1 MADLKSLL
9 SDPNYINANG
19 VTKQAIFDK
28 FSAQDPNFVNANED
42 TQIAIRQKFGV
53 FSPALSALTPEP
65 AAPAPAA
72 EGMPAPRQQ
81 LTPGQQTYKTIREYT
96 APTLEAVSAGLG
108 GMVGAPLGPLGVVG
122 GAGLG
127 YGIAKEITSGADRL
141 VGIEPPRQGLAI
153 AAEPVQNVLEGATME
168 AGGQVVAPLL
178 GKAAGKVMDVFRSP
192 ELQAATIARA
202 SLQSDV
208 PAVLNALRAAP
219 ANQTAAQATAGITN
233 PTWQALIERR
243 LAADP
248 KFTLTLKNM
257 NEQDAVNEL
266 AKIANG
272 VTETEIRAAAE
283 ATKRN
288 VTAVTTPMRDT
299 ALNRANLG
307 KDVADLESRAS
318 SMSQQAAAEVQRVRN
333 LVNAGKIAEAGA
345 RLDLVKKGLPVGFFD
360 IGKGLPVDVAKFT
373 YKGELARMADEWA
386 TQAANGSLDLGQG
399 ARMAQGAADSLRS
412 AGIKPLNAPAL
423 VTKIKSVATNPEFAG
438 NDVMSTAVKNV
449 ADDIAKWTTSG
460 GLIDAVALDA
470 IRKNSVNA
478 AIRQLNPGADATTQK
493 NLAAGVLSK
502 LKPIID
508 DAIEG
513 AGGVGYK
520 DYLAAYSKGM
530 ASIAEQKLA
539 GKALELFRTNKKEFL
554 SLVEGNSPDQV
565 EKILGP
571 GSYNIAKDVSEKT
584 LTVLRDQAAKVTRE
598 MNITGQAAEGK
609 EALVAL
615 LSQQQSGFRIPSFFN
630 PKVTAANAALDIL
643 ERKIG
648 AKSMRILTEAF
659 KTPQGTVDLLK
670 TLPAAESNRVLKFIS
685 DPSSW
690 YPGTGT
696 ATVSTVKNAL
706 APENQNALNNR

>member
-9 SDPNYINANG
+9 TDPNYVNANG

-53 FSPALSALTPEP
+53 FSPARPAEPTTIAPEP
-65 AAPAPAA
+65 AT
-72 EGMPAPRQQ
+72 EGMPAPRQE
-81 LTPGQQTYKTIREYT
+81 LTPGQQSFRNVSKYTY
-96 APTLEAVSAGLG
+96 PSLEAVSAALG
-108 GMVGAPLGPLGVVG
+108 GVAGVPLGPAGVVG

-127 YGIAKEITSGADRL
+127 YAMAKEFTSAADRQMGL
-141 VGIEPPRQGLAI
+141 APPRQGLAV

-168 AGGQVVAPLL
+168 AGGRVVAQGLS
-178 GKAAGKVMDVFRSP
+178 KVAGKVMDVFRSP
-192 ELQAATIARA
+192 ELKAAAIARD

-248 KFTLTLKNM
+248 KFTTTLKNM

-266 AKIANG
+266 AKIAGG
-272 VTETEIRAAAE
+272 VTETDIRAASE

-288 VTAVTTPMRDT
+288 ITAVTTPMRDT
-299 ALNRANLG
+299 ALARANLG
-307 KDVADLESRAS
+307 KDVADLESRSS
-318 SMSQQAAAEVQRVRN
+318 SMSQQAAAEVQRVRE
-333 LVNAGKIAEAGA
+333 LVNAGKIAEAAA
-345 RLDLVKKGLPVGFFD
+345 RLELVKKGLPVGFTQ
-360 IGKGLPVDVAKFT
+360 FT

-478 AIRQLNPGADATTQK
+478 AIRQLNPGADATTQR

-554 SLVEGNSPDQV
+554 NLVEGNAPDQV

-571 GSYNIAKDVSEKT
+571 GSYNIAKDVSSKT
-584 LTVLRDQAAKVTRE
+584 LDVLREQAAKVARD

-609 EALVAL
+609 EALAAL
-615 LSQQQSGFRIPSFFN
+615 LMQQQSGLRLPAWFN
-630 PKVTAANAALDIL
+630 PKVTAANAAMDVL
-643 ERKIG
+643 ERKVG

-659 KTPQGTVDLLK
+659 KTPQGAADLLK

-690 YPGTGT
+690 YPGTYAAT
-696 ATVSTVKNAL
+696 ASTVRNAL
-706 APENQNALNNR
+706 APENQNALNAQ

>member
-1 MADLKSLL
+1 MATLEQL
-9 SDPNYINANG
+9 SAALVKADAAGNVEDAKALAN
-19 VTKQAIFDK
+19 
-28 FSAQDPNFVNANED
+28 
-42 TQIAIRQKFGV
+42 AIRQMR
-53 FSPALSALTPEP
+53 
-65 AAPAPAA
+65 A
-72 EGMPAPRQQ
+72 EKMPAPFTASTQEGTMDAYTRRRPPPKSSP
-81 LTPGQQTYKTIREYT
+81 LDFLSAPFEMGQTLADKSRKEQVEFI
-96 APTLEAVSAGLG
+96 APTVEALG
-108 GMVGAPLGPLGVVG
+108 GAGGAIVGTGAGPLGTVVG
-122 GAGLG
+122 AGAGYAG
-127 YGIAKEITSGADRL
+127 AKELMRL
-141 VGIEPPRQGLAI
+141 VAGEGGGETMPQAAARQTK
-153 AAEPVQNVLEGATME
+153 NVLEGATME

-272 VTETEIRAAAE
+272 VTDTEIRAAAE

>member
-9 SDPNYINANG
+9 TDPNYVNANG

-53 FSPALSALTPEP
+53 FSPARPAEP
-65 AAPAPAA
+65 TAAAAAPAPVT
-72 EGMPAPRQQ
+72 EGMPAPRQE
-81 LTPGQQTYKTIREYT
+81 LTPGQQNFSTVRKYTY
-96 APTLEAVSAGLG
+96 PTLEAVSAALG
-108 GMVGAPLGPLGVVG
+108 GVAGAPLGPAGVVG
-122 GAGLG
+122 GAGLA
-127 YGIAKEITSGADRL
+127 YGIAKEFTSAADRQMGL
-141 VGIEPPRQGLAI
+141 APPRQGLAV
-153 AAEPVQNVLEGATME
+153 ATEPTQNVLEGATME
-168 AGGQVVAPLL
+168 AGGRVVAQGLS
-178 GKAAGKVMDVFRSP
+178 KVAGKVMDVFRSP
-192 ELQAATIARA
+192 ELKAANIARD
-202 SLQSDV
+202 SLQQDV
-208 PAVLNALRAAP
+208 PAVLNALRTAP

-248 KFTLTLKNM
+248 KFTTTLKNM

-266 AKIANG
+266 AKIAGG
-272 VTETEIRAAAE
+272 VTETDIRAASE

-288 VTAVTTPMRDT
+288 ITAVTTPMRDT
-299 ALNRANLG
+299 ALARANLG
-307 KDVADLESRAS
+307 KDVADLESRSS
-318 SMSQQAAAEVQRVRN
+318 SMSQQAAAEVQKVRE
-333 LVNAGKIAEAGA
+333 LVNAGNIAEAAA
-345 RLDLVKKGLPVGFFD
+345 RLELVKKGLPVGFT
-360 IGKGLPVDVAKFT
+360 KYT
-373 YKGELARMADEWA
+373 YKGDLARMADEWA
-386 TQAANGSLDLGQG
+386 TQAANASLDLGQG

-478 AIRQLNPGADATTQK
+478 AIRQLNPGADATTQR

-508 DAIEG
+508 DAIES

-554 SLVEGNSPDQV
+554 NLVEGNAPDQV

-571 GSYNIAKDVSEKT
+571 GNYNIAKDVSSKT
-584 LTVLRDQAAKVTRE
+584 LDVLREQAAKVTRD
-598 MNITGQAAEGK
+598 MNITGQAADGR

-615 LSQQQSGFRIPSFFN
+615 LAQQQSGFRLPGWMN
-630 PKVTAANAALDIL
+630 AKVTAANTAMDVL

-648 AKSMRILTEAF
+648 NKSMRILTEAF
-659 KTPQGTVDLLK
+659 KTPQGAVDLLK
-670 TLPAAESNRVLKFIS
+670 TLPAAESNRVLKVLS

-690 YPGTGT
+690 YPGTGA
-696 ATVSTVKNAL
+696 ATVSNVRNAL
-706 APENQNALNNR
+706 APENQNALNAQ

>member
-9 SDPNYINANG
+9 TDPNYINANG

-42 TQIAIRQKFGV
+42 TQIAIRKKYGV
-53 FSPALSALTPEP
+53 FSPALPALTPEP
-65 AAPAPAA
+65 AAPAPALAA

-81 LTPGQQTYKTIREYT
+81 LTPGQQNFNTVKKYTYP
-96 APTLEAVSAGLG
+96 ALEAVSAALG
-108 GMVGAPLGPLGVVG
+108 GAAGAPLGPPGIAL

-127 YGIAKEITSGADRL
+127 YGIAKEFTSAADRQMDL
-141 VGIEPPRQGLAI
+141 APPRRDAAIAIEPI
-153 AAEPVQNVLEGATME
+153 KNVLEGATME

-208 PAVLNALRAAP
+208 PAVLNALRTAP

-288 VTAVTTPMRDT
+288 ITAVTTPMRDT

-318 SMSQQAAAEVQRVRN
+318 SMSQQAAAEVQRVRE
-333 LVNAGKIAEAGA
+333 LVKAGNIAEAAA
-345 RLDLVKKGLPVGFFD
+345 RLELIKKNLPVGFT
-360 IGKGLPVDVAKFT
+360 KYT
-373 YKGELARMADEWA
+373 YKGDLARMADEWA
-386 TQAANGSLDLGQG
+386 TQAADASLDLGQG

-438 NDVMSTAVKNV
+438 NDVMSTAIKNV

-478 AIRQLNPGADATTQK
+478 AIRQLNPGADATTQR

-539 GKALELFRTNKKEFL
+539 GKALELFRTNKKGFVD
-554 SLVEGNSPDQV
+554 LVEGNSPEQV

-696 ATVSTVKNAL
+696 ATGATVKNAL

>member
-1 MADLKSLL
+1 MA
-9 SDPNYINANG
+9 
-19 VTKQAIFDK
+19 
-28 FSAQDPNFVNANED
+28 
-42 TQIAIRQKFGV
+42 
-53 FSPALSALTPEP
+53 
-65 AAPAPAA
+65 
-72 EGMPAPRQQ
+72 
-81 LTPGQQTYKTIREYT
+81 
-96 APTLEAVSAGLG
+96 
-108 GMVGAPLGPLGVVG
+108 GAPLGPLGVVG

-141 VGIEPPRQGLAI
+141 VGVEPPRKNLAI

-168 AGGQVVAPLL
+168 AGGQVIAPLL
-178 GKAAGKVMDVFRSP
+178 SKAAGKVMDVFRSP
-192 ELQAATIARA
+192 ELKAATIARA
-202 SLQSDV
+202 SLQQDV

-272 VTETEIRAAAE
+272 VTETEIRAAA
-283 ATKRN
+283 KVKKDN
-288 VTAVTTPMRDT
+288 ITAITTPMRDT
-299 ALNRANLG
+299 ALARANLG
-307 KDVADLESRAS
+307 KDVAALEARSAD
-318 SMSQQAAAEVQRVRN
+318 MSQQAAAEVQRVRD
-333 LVNAGKIAEAGA
+333 LVNAGKIAEAAA
-345 RLDLVKKGLPVGFFD
+345 RLDLVKKGLPVGFSE
-360 IGKGLPVDVAKFT
+360 IGKGLPVGMAKFT
-373 YKGELARMADEWA
+373 YPGQLAIMADEWA

-423 VTKIKSVATNPEFAG
+423 VTKIKSVATAPEFAG

-478 AIRQLNPGADATTQK
+478 AIRQLNPGADATTQR
-493 NLAAGVLSK
+493 NLAASVLTK
-502 LKPIID
+502 LKPIIN
-508 DAIEG
+508 DAIES
-513 AGGVGYK
+513 AGGVGYT
-520 DYLAAYSKGM
+520 DYLTKYSEGM

-539 GKALELFRTNKKEFL
+539 GKALELFRTNKKGFVD
-554 SLVEGNSPDQV
+554 LVEGNSPDQV

-584 LTVLRDQAAKVTRE
+584 LTVLREQAAKVTRD
-598 MNITGQAAEGK
+598 MNITGQAAEGR

-615 LSQQQSGFRIPSFFN
+615 LAQQQSGLRLPSFFSA
-630 PKVTAANAALDIL
+630 KVTAANAAMDTL

-648 AKSMRILTEAF
+648 NKSMKILTEAF
-659 KTPQGTVDLLK
+659 KTPQGAANLLQ
-670 TLPAAESNRVLKFIS
+670 TLPAAESNRVLKFLS

-690 YPGTGT
+690 MPGTGA
-696 ATVSTVKNAL
+696 ATVSNVRNAL

>member
-9 SDPNYINANG
+9 TDPNYINANG

-42 TQIAIRQKFGV
+42 TQIAIRQKYGV
-53 FSPALSALTPEP
+53 FSPALTPEP
-65 AAPAPAA
+65 AAPAPAPAA

-153 AAEPVQNVLEGATME
+153 AAAPVQNVLEGAAME

-178 GKAAGKVMDVFRSP
+178 SKAAGKVMDVFRAP
-192 ELQAATIARA
+192 ELKAATIARA

-266 AKIANG
+266 AKIAGG
-272 VTETEIRAAAE
+272 VTDTEIRAAAE

-288 VTAVTTPMRDT
+288 ITAVTTPMRDT

-318 SMSQQAAAEVQRVRN
+318 SMSQQAAAEVQRVRELVKAGN
-333 LVNAGKIAEAGA
+333 LAEAAA
-345 RLDLVKKGLPVGFFD
+345 RLELIKKNLPVGFT
-360 IGKGLPVDVAKFT
+360 KYT
-373 YKGELARMADEWA
+373 YKGDLARMADEWA
-386 TQAANGSLDLGQG
+386 TQAADASLDLGQG

-412 AGIKPLNAPAL
+412 AGIKPLNAFAL

-478 AIRQLNPGADATTQK
+478 AIRQLNPGADATTQR

-554 SLVEGNSPDQV
+554 SLVEGNSPEQV

-615 LSQQQSGFRIPSFFN
+615 LSQQQSGLRLPSFFSA
-630 PKVTAANAALDIL
+630 KVTAANAAMDVL

-659 KTPQGTVDLLK
+659 KTPQGAADLLK
-670 TLPAAESNRVLKFIS
+670 TLPAVESNRVLKLLS
-685 DPSSW
+685 NPSSW
-690 YPGTGT
+690 MPGTGA

-706 APENQNALNNR
+706 APENQNALNNQ

>member
-1 MADLKSLL
+1 MATLEQL
-9 SDPNYINANG
+9 SAALVKADAAGNVEDAKALAN
-19 VTKQAIFDK
+19 
-28 FSAQDPNFVNANED
+28 
-42 TQIAIRQKFGV
+42 AIRQMR
-53 FSPALSALTPEP
+53 
-65 AAPAPAA
+65 A
-72 EGMPAPRQQ
+72 EKMPAPFTASTQEGTMDAYTRRRPPPKSSP
-81 LTPGQQTYKTIREYT
+81 LDFLSAPFEMGQTLADKSRKEQVEFI
-96 APTLEAVSAGLG
+96 APTVEALG
-108 GMVGAPLGPLGVVG
+108 GAGGAIVGTGAGPLGTVVG
-122 GAGLG
+122 AGAGYAG
-127 YGIAKEITSGADRL
+127 AKELMRL
-141 VGIEPPRQGLAI
+141 VAGEGGGETMPQAAARQTK
-153 AAEPVQNVLEGATME
+153 NVLEGATME
-168 AGGQVVAPLL
+168 TGGRVVAPLL

-192 ELQAATIARA
+192 ELKAVTIAREA
-202 SLQSDV
+202 LQSDV

-360 IGKGLPVDVAKFT
+360 IGKGLPAGVAKFT

-615 LSQQQSGFRIPSFFN
+615 LSQQQSGFRIPGWFN

>member
-9 SDPNYINANG
+9 TDPNYINANG

-42 TQIAIRQKFGV
+42 TQIAIRQKYGV
-53 FSPALSALTPEP
+53 FSPALP
-65 AAPAPAA
+65 APAP

-141 VGIEPPRQGLAI
+141 VGIEPPRQGLAV

-192 ELQAATIARA
+192 ELKAATIARA

-266 AKIANG
+266 AKIAGG
-272 VTETEIRAAAE
+272 VTDTEIRAAAE

-318 SMSQQAAAEVQRVRN
+318 SMSQQAAAEVQKVRD
-333 LVNAGKIAEAGA
+333 LVKAGNIAEAAA
-345 RLDLVKKGLPVGFFD
+345 RLELIKKNLPVGFT
-360 IGKGLPVDVAKFT
+360 KYT
-373 YKGELARMADEWA
+373 YKGDLARMADEWA
-386 TQAANGSLDLGQG
+386 TQAADASLDLGQG

-493 NLAAGVLSK
+493 NLAASVLSK

-539 GKALELFRTNKKEFL
+539 GKALEMFRTNKKGFVD
-554 SLVEGNSPDQV
+554 LVEGNSPEQV

-598 MNITGQAAEGK
+598 MNITGQAAEGR

-615 LSQQQSGFRIPSFFN
+615 LSQQQSGLRLPSFFSA
-630 PKVTAANAALDIL
+630 KVTAANAAMDVL

-659 KTPQGTVDLLK
+659 KTPQGAADLLK
-670 TLPAAESNRVLKFIS
+670 TLPAAESNRVLKFLS

-690 YPGTGT
+690 MPGTGA

-706 APENQNALNNR
+706 APENQNALNTR

>member
-9 SDPNYINANG
+9 TDPNYTNANG

-28 FSAQDPNFVNANED
+28 FSAQDPNFVNANAD

-53 FSPALSALTPEP
+53 FSPALPAEP
-65 AAPAPAA
+65 VAATAAPALVA
-72 EGMPAPRQQ
+72 EGMPTPRQQ
-81 LTPGQQTYKTIREYT
+81 LTPAQQTYQTVSKYA
-96 APTLEAVSAGLG
+96 APTLEAMSAVIGAG
-108 GMVGAPLGPLGVVG
+108 AGAPLGPPGMVG

-127 YGIAKEITSGADRL
+127 YGIARELISGGNRMMGL
-141 VGIEPPRQGLAI
+141 EPPRQGAAI
-153 AAEPVQNVLEGATME
+153 VAEPLQNVAEGATME
-168 AGGQVVAPLL
+168 TGGRVLGNVL
-178 GKAAGKVMDVFRSP
+178 GKVAGKAVDLFRSP
-192 ELQAATIARA
+192 ELKAANIARE
-202 SLQSDV
+202 SLQQDV

-219 ANQTAAQATAGITN
+219 TGQTAAQATASITN

-248 KFTLTLKNM
+248 KFTTTLKNM

-266 AKIANG
+266 AKIAGG
-272 VTETEIRAAAE
+272 VTETDVRAASE

-288 VTAVTTPMRDT
+288 ITAVTTPMRDT
-299 ALNRANLG
+299 ALARANLG
-307 KDVADLESRAS
+307 QDVADLEARSS
-318 SMSQQAAAEVQRVRN
+318 SMSQQAAAEVQKVRD
-333 LVNAGKIAEAGA
+333 LVNAGKIAEAAA
-345 RLDLVKKGLPVGFFD
+345 RLELIKKGLPVGFT
-360 IGKGLPVDVAKFT
+360 KYT
-373 YKGELARMADEWA
+373 YKGDLARMADEWA

-399 ARMAQGAADSLRS
+399 ARIAQGAADSLRS

-423 VTKIKSVATNPEFAG
+423 VNQIKTVATNPEFAG

-478 AIRQLNPGADATTQK
+478 AIRQLNPGADATTQR

-508 DAIEG
+508 NAIES
-513 AGGVGYK
+513 AGGTGYK

-571 GSYNIAKDVSEKT
+571 GSYNIAKDVSSKT
-584 LTVLRDQAAKVTRE
+584 LDVLREQAAKVTRD
-598 MNITGQAAEGK
+598 MNITGQAADGR

-615 LSQQQSGFRIPSFFN
+615 LSQQQSGLRLPSFFSA
-630 PKVTAANAALDIL
+630 KVTAANAAMDTL

-648 AKSMRILTEAF
+648 NKSMKILTEAF
-659 KTPQGTVDLLK
+659 KTPQGAADLLQ
-670 TLPAAESNRVLKFIS
+670 TLPAAESNRVLKVLS
-685 DPSSW
+685 NPSSW
-690 YPGTGT
+690 MPGSAA
-696 ATVSTVKNAL
+696 ATVSNVRNAL
-706 APENQNALNNR
+706 APENQNALAQ

>member
-1 MADLKSLL
+1 MATLEQL
-9 SDPNYINANG
+9 SAALVKADAAGNVEDAKALAN
-19 VTKQAIFDK
+19 
-28 FSAQDPNFVNANED
+28 
-42 TQIAIRQKFGV
+42 AIRQMR
-53 FSPALSALTPEP
+53 
-65 AAPAPAA
+65 A
-72 EGMPAPRQQ
+72 EKMPAPFTASTQEGTMDAYTRRRPPPKSSP
-81 LTPGQQTYKTIREYT
+81 LDVLSAPFDMGQTLADKSRKEQVEFI
-96 APTLEAVSAGLG
+96 APTVEALG
-108 GMVGAPLGPLGVVG
+108 GAGGAIVGTGAGPLGTVVG
-122 GAGLG
+122 AGAGYAG
-127 YGIAKEITSGADRL
+127 AKELMRL
-141 VGIEPPRQGLAI
+141 VAGEGGGETMPQAAARQTK
-153 AAEPVQNVLEGATME
+153 NVLEGATME
-168 AGGQVVAPLL
+168 TGGRVVAPLL

-192 ELQAATIARA
+192 ELKAVTIAREA
-202 SLQSDV
+202 LQSDV

-360 IGKGLPVDVAKFT
+360 IGKGLPAGVAKFT

-615 LSQQQSGFRIPSFFN
+615 LSQQQSGFRIPGWFN

>member
-9 SDPNYINANG
+9 TDPNYINANG

-53 FSPALSALTPEP
+53 FSPALPALTPEP

-108 GMVGAPLGPLGVVG
+108 GMAGLPLGPLGVVG

-318 SMSQQAAAEVQRVRN
+318 SMSQQAAAEVQKVRD
-333 LVNAGKIAEAGA
+333 LVNAGNIAEAAA
-345 RLDLVKKGLPVGFFD
+345 RLELIKKGLPVGFT
-360 IGKGLPVDVAKFT
+360 KYT
-373 YKGELARMADEWA
+373 YKGDLARMADEWA
-386 TQAANGSLDLGQG
+386 TQAANASLDLGQG

-659 KTPQGTVDLLK
+659 KTPQGAADLLK
-670 TLPAAESNRVLKFIS
+670 TLPAAESNRVLKFLS

-690 YPGTGT
+690 MPGTGA
-696 ATVSTVKNAL
+696 ATGATVKNAL

>member
-1 MADLKSLL
+1 MA
-9 SDPNYINANG
+9 
-19 VTKQAIFDK
+19 TKYRVQGPDGAVHVFEGPDGATP
-28 FSAQDPNFVNANED
+28 AQVEAFAAQ
-42 TQIAIRQKFGV
+42 TFGAA
-53 FSPALSALTPEP
+53 PTLA
-65 AAPAPAA
+65 AAPAPAP
-72 EGMPAPRQQ
+72 EGMPAPRQE
-81 LTPGQQTYKTIREYT
+81 LTPGQQTYQTIRKYT

-108 GMVGAPLGPLGVVG
+108 GMAGAPLGPLGVVG

-178 GKAAGKVMDVFRSP
+178 SKAAGKVMDVFRSP
-192 ELQAATIARA
+192 ELKAATIARA

-288 VTAVTTPMRDT
+288 ITAVTTPMRDT

-307 KDVADLESRAS
+307 KDVAALEAKSAD
-318 SMSQQAAAEVQRVRN
+318 MSQQAAAEVQRVRD
-333 LVNAGKIAEAGA
+333 LINAGKIAEAGA
-345 RLDLVKKGLPVGFFD
+345 KLEILKKGLKEYD
-360 IGKGLPVDVAKFT
+360 YT
-373 YKGELARMADEWA
+373 YKGDLARMADDWA
-386 TQAANGSLDLGQG
+386 SQAANASLDLGQG
-399 ARMAQGAADSLRS
+399 ARFAQGAADSLRS
-412 AGIKPLNAPAL
+412 AGIKPLNAPEL
-423 VTKIKSVATNPEFAG
+423 VAKIKAVANNPEFAG
-438 NDVMSTAVKNV
+438 NDIMAGAVKNV
-449 ADDIAKWTTSG
+449 ADDLAKWTTSG
-460 GLIDAVALDA
+460 GLIDAKALDA
-470 IRKNSVNA
+470 IRKNSVTA
-478 AIRQLNPGADATTQK
+478 AIARLRSGVDASTQEK
-493 NLAAGVLSK
+493 LASSVLAK

-508 DAIEG
+508 NTIESV
-513 AGGVGYK
+513 GGVGYK

-539 GKALELFRTNKKEFL
+539 GKALELFRTNKKGFVD
-554 SLVEGNSPDQV
+554 LVEGNSPEQV

-584 LTVLRDQAAKVTRE
+584 LTVLRDQAAKVTRD
-598 MNITGQAAEGK
+598 MNITGQAAEGR

-615 LSQQQSGFRIPSFFN
+615 LAQQQSGLRLPSFFSA
-630 PKVTAANAALDIL
+630 KVTAANAAMDTL

-648 AKSMRILTEAF
+648 NKSMKILTEAF
-659 KTPQGTVDLLK
+659 KTPQGAANLLQ
-670 TLPAAESNRVLKFIS
+670 TLPAAESNRVLKFLS
-685 DPSSW
+685 NPSSW
-690 YPGTGT
+690 MPGTGAAT
-696 ATVSTVKNAL
+696 GATVRNAL
-706 APENQNALNNR
+706 APENQNALNAQ

>member
-9 SDPNYINANG
+9 TDPNYVNADG

-28 FSAQDPNFVNANED
+28 FSAQDPNFINANTD

-53 FSPALSALTPEP
+53 FSPALPAEL
-65 AAPAPAA
+65 AAPAPAP
-72 EGMPAPRQQ
+72 EGMPAPRQE
-81 LTPGQQTYKTIREYT
+81 LTAGQQAYKTVSKYA
-96 APTLEAVSAGLG
+96 APTLEAMSAVIGAG
-108 GMVGAPLGPLGVVG
+108 AGAPLGPAGMVG

-127 YGIAKEITSGADRL
+127 YGIARELVSGGNRMMGL
-141 VGIEPPRQGLAI
+141 EPPRQGAAI
-153 AAEPVQNVLEGATME
+153 ATEPTQNVLEGATME
-168 AGGQVVAPLL
+168 AGGRVVAQGLS
-178 GKAAGKVMDVFRSP
+178 KAAGKVMDVFRSP
-192 ELQAATIARA
+192 ELKAATIAREA
-202 SLQSDV
+202 LQSDV

-266 AKIANG
+266 AKIAGG
-272 VTETEIRAAAE
+272 VTDTEIRAAAE

-288 VTAVTTPMRDT
+288 ITAVTTPMRDS
-299 ALNRANLG
+299 ALSRANLG

-318 SMSQQAAAEVQRVRN
+318 SMSQQAAAEVQKVRD
-333 LVNAGKIAEAGA
+333 LVKAGNIAEAAA
-345 RLDLVKKGLPVGFFD
+345 RLELIKKNLPVGFT
-360 IGKGLPVDVAKFT
+360 KYT
-373 YKGELARMADEWA
+373 YKGDLARMADEWA
-386 TQAANGSLDLGQG
+386 TQAADASLDLGQG

-508 DAIEG
+508 DAIES

-584 LTVLRDQAAKVTRE
+584 LTVLRDQAAKVTRD
-598 MNITGQAAEGK
+598 MNITGQAAEGR

-615 LSQQQSGFRIPSFFN
+615 LSQQQSGFRLPGWMN
-630 PKVTAANAALDIL
+630 AKVTAANAALDAL

-648 AKSMRILTEAF
+648 NKSMRILTEAF

-690 YPGTGT
+690 YPGTGA

-706 APENQNALNNR
+706 APENQNALNAQ